1 MIKYKE
7 WKTLK
12 RLLLGSLMMVL
23 VFSCLIPLTMA
34 EDAVAPTTAPV
45 ADTAAINRIVVA
57 DFEDSSSPAITTF
70 ADGASKITITYV
82 TDIFYE
88 GKQSIKVEA
97 NTSAWDGAV
106 YAVPEGKGDWTGMTT
121 FKTWIYGSNS
131 KKGYDIEINDAGKE
145 LFLYP
150 VKDNWEGW
158 KQVIIPL
165 KKFVSRSD
173 YQDSKAKVNRKI
185 DMPVGQV
192 QFFNASNV
200 SGGSGKLTLYFDLFE
215 VTNE

>member
-1 MIKYKE
+1 M
-7 WKTLK
+7 K
-12 RLLLGSLMMVL
+12 RLLFGILMVSL
-23 VFSCLIPLTMA
+23 VFSCLIPVTLA
-34 EDAVAPTTAPV
+34 EDTAAPTTAPV
-45 ADTAAINRIVVA
+45 AENPAIKRIVVA
-57 DFEDSSSPAITTF
+57 DFEDSGSPAITTF
-70 ADGASKITITYV
+70 ADGASKITVTYV
-82 TDIFYE
+82 TEIFYE
-88 GKQSIKVEA
+88 GKQAIKLEA
-97 NTSAWDGAV
+97 QTSAWDGAV
-106 YAVPEGKGDWTGMTT
+106 YAVPEDKGDWTGMTT

-131 KKGYDIEINDAGKE
+131 KKGYDIEISDAGKE

-165 KKFVSRSD
+165 NKFVSRSD

-185 DMPVGQV
+185 DMPIGQV

-200 SGGSGKLTLYFDLFE
+200 TGGSGKLTVYFDLFE